1 MPALEDPKYEVFC
14 REYVKHS
21 NGARAVV
28 AAGWDCK
35 TWQTA
40 GSTSASAKAAYLL
53 KKDSIRFR
61 IQQLTEQRARKADVS
76 VEYVLTKLKTVI
88 QRSLQ
93 EVKAKIDPVTKRPT
107 GEFEYDS
114 KGVVSASKLIG
125 EYLGMWSEKLL
136 PATGDTYHNTQVNIY
151 VAENRRQER
160 LADGQPSHGSA
171 RAGSENGQD
180 SSRPRLCLPDHS
192 HGQH

>member
-1 MPALEDPKYEVFC
+1 MPPLTDPKQENFC

-21 NGARAVV
+21 NGARACV
-28 AAGWDCK
+28 AAGYDVK
-35 TWQTA
+35 TWEA
-40 GSTSASAKAAYLL
+40 DRSTSASSRAAMIL
-53 KKDSIRFR
+53 KNDSIQRR
-61 IQQLTEQRARKADVS
+61 IQELTEQRARKADVS

-125 EYLGMWSEKLL
+125 EYLG
-136 PATGDTYHNTQVNIY
+136 
-151 VAENRRQER
+151 
-160 LADGQPSHGSA
+160 
-171 RAGSENGQD
+171 
-180 SSRPRLCLPDHS
+180 
-192 HGQH
+192 